1 MPPADDANDTPGQP
15 PGDVRARL
23 LPGLLHD
30 IRSDRR
36 LRHLDSAPAPSVG
49 SVRELVECVRRV
61 VFVGPF
67 EREPVSDD
75 ALPAHIDQL
84 LRRVETLTEEQVRA
98 AMRYVAETDPDA
110 VPNEREQRLERRAR
124 EVTGA
129 FLAMLP
135 DVRRALSLDVE
146 ASYQG
151 DPAARH
157 TDETILCY
165 PGVDAI
171 FAHRV
176 AHALHALGVPLLPRI
191 ISEQAHSRT
200 GIDIHPGATIGEA
213 FFIDHGTG
221 VVIGETAVIGDNVKI
236 YQGVTIGAK
245 SFPRD
250 ERGRYIRGAKRHPTI
265 GDRVTIYAH
274 AVILGGDTVIGDDC
288 VISGAVFLTQSA
300 PPGHIV
306 RARQPELV
314 LRTNREARP
323 PETPAD

>member
-1 MPPADDANDTPGQP
+1 MQPPDDASRTHADAIAAALP
-15 PGDVRARL
+15 RL
-23 LPGLLHD
+23 LDSVRDESL
-30 IRSDRR
+30 
-36 LRHLDSAPAPSVG
+36 LRHLDCAPPPSVG
-49 SVRELVECVRRV
+49 AVRELVECVRRV
-61 VFVGPF
+61 IFVGHF
-67 EREPVSDD
+67 EREPVADHDLPDHLAALLARIATLAEGEIRAALRYAAETDRQAID
-75 ALPAHIDQL
+75 AAGRQRIERSARDAARAFLDAMAPLREALAHD
-84 LRRVETLTEEQVRA
+84 VRA
-98 AMRYVAETDPDA
+98 AYE
-110 VPNEREQRLERRAR
+110 
-124 EVTGA
+124 
-129 FLAMLP
+129 
-135 DVRRALSLDVE
+135 
-146 ASYQG
+146 G

-165 PGVDAI
+165 PGVDAV

-176 AHALHALGVPLLPRI
+176 AHAMHRLGVPLLPRI

-200 GIDIHPGATIGEA
+200 GIDIHPGATIGRA

-221 VVIGETAVIGDNVKI
+221 VVIGETAVIGENVKV

-250 ERGRYIRGAKRHPTI
+250 ERGRFIRGVQRHPTI

-314 LRTNREARP
+314 LRTNRAARGP
-323 PETPAD
+323 GQGGQEP